1 MRPRLCGVRRVID
14 REMAEETPEP
24 KSRLRTIVVFA
35 MLFAIL
41 GAVVVFGYFTTFRRP
56 VMTVILIR
64 HAEKIIDPNNPDV
77 DLSPAGQT
85 RAQELARMFGDAGI
99 NAIYATQ
106 YKRTQETVKPLAD
119 KLGLRVNVVNS
130 KNTNDLL
137 AQIRAQNSGQTV
149 FIAGHNNNVPE
160 IIAAL
165 GGPKYPIIP
174 ESEYDNLFVVTV
186 YRTGQAKVVK
196 MKYGAAS
203 EQGAGNKP
211 TAQ

>member
-1 MRPRLCGVRRVID
+1 MTD
-14 REMAEETPEP
+14 ETPES
-24 KSRLRTIVVFA
+24 KSSLKTVFFFA
-35 MLFAIL
+35 MLFAVL
-41 GAVVVFGYFTTFRRP
+41 GAVVVFGYYLTFRRP
-56 VMTVILIR
+56 VTTVIIIR

-77 DLSPAGQT
+77 DLSPAGQA
-85 RAQELARMFGDAGI
+85 RAQELARMFGDAGV

-119 KLGLRVNVVNS
+119 KLGLRINVVNS

-149 FIAGHNNNVPE
+149 FIAGHNNSVPE

-174 ESEYDNLFVVTV
+174 ESEYDNLYVVTV

-203 EQGAGNKP
+203 EQGVGNKP
-211 TAQ
+211 TAP

>member
-1 MRPRLCGVRRVID
+1 
-14 REMAEETPEP
+14 MAEETPEP
-24 KSRLRTIVVFA
+24 KSRLRTIIVFA

-41 GAVVVFGYFTTFRRP
+41 GAVLVFGFYATFRRP
-56 VMTVILIR
+56 VTTVILIR
-64 HAEKIIDPNNPDV
+64 HAEKIIDPNNNDV
-77 DLSPAGQT
+77 DLSPVGQA
-85 RAQELARMFGDAGI
+85 RAQELARIFGDAGI

-119 KLGLRVNVVNS
+119 KLGLRVNVIDS
-130 KNTNDLL
+130 KNTNELL

-149 FIAGHNNNVPE
+149 LIAGHNNTVPE

-165 GGPKYPIIP
+165 GGPKYPTIA

-196 MKYGAAS
+196 MKYGAAT
-203 EQGAGNKP
+203 EQGVGNKP
-211 TAQ
+211 TAP

>member
-1 MRPRLCGVRRVID
+1 MTD
-14 REMAEETPEP
+14 EAPES
-24 KSRLRTIVVFA
+24 KSSLKTVVVFA
-35 MLFAIL
+35 MLFAVL

-56 VMTVILIR
+56 VMTVIVIR

-77 DLSPAGQT
+77 DLSPAGQA
-85 RAQELARMFGDAGI
+85 RAQELARIFGDAGI

-106 YKRTQETVKPLAD
+106 YKRTQETVKPLVD
-119 KLGLRVNVVNS
+119 KLGLRVNVINS

-149 FIAGHNNNVPE
+149 FIAGHNNSVPE

-203 EQGAGNKP
+203 EQGVGNKP